1 MVEKN
6 RQAVSF
12 ITTEEGDDLIVSF
25 ALADDEPG
33 EIVTLMLLRTPKYES
48 LLPEDER
55 GVSVSHEVE
64 FDDEGDYLRRVSLAE
79 SRITIESTRRQYE
92 LDVSRVDRRELKAAR
107 KVLAQ
112 MNFDRRFV
120 LELG

>member
-1 MVEKN
+1 MVKKN
-6 RQAVSF
+6 RQTVSF
-12 ITTEEGDDLIVSF
+12 ITTEDSDDLIVSF

-55 GVSVSHEVE
+55 GVSVSHEAE
-64 FDDEGDYLRRVSLAE
+64 FDDEEDYLRRISLAG
-79 SRITIESTRRQYE
+79 SVIAIESTRRRYE
-92 LDVSRVDRRELKAAR
+92 LDVARIDRRELKAAR
-107 KVLAQ
+107 RILAK